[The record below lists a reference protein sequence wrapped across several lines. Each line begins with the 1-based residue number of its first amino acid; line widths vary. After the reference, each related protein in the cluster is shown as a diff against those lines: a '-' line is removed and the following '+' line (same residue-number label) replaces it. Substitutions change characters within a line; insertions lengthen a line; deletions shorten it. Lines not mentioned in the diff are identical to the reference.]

1 MSRTIGSPSC
11 IIHRPLLYIPRS
23 FAPSLTTSLLHLH
36 LSISPSC
43 PPLFC
48 PFSFSH
54 LPLSLL
60 IVQIVAQGPLL
71 SSLRSFSTA
80 LFGIRALSQ
89 HLWLPS
95 FKAPCPLP
103 SLTYSS
109 GQTDSWL
116 PTRGGA
122 FDLRGLQESTAALMN
137 LARNVYRHLFLCP
150 SMAAMNRHVCTLKHE
165 KRLVLCFSSALC
177 KPTTKCGGKVCEY
190 LLMSCRFFQT
200 NDLLHE
206 VVPFELTM

>member
-11 IIHRPLLYIPRS
+11 IIHHPLLYIPRS

-43 PPLFC
+43 PPLFPPLLC

-60 IVQIVAQGPLL
+60 TVQLVALL
-71 SSLRSFSTA
+71 SSPRSFSLL
-80 LFGIRALSQ
+80 LFWIRALSQ
-89 HLWLPS
+89 HPWLPS
-95 FKAPCPLP
+95 FKAPRPLP
-103 SLTYSS
+103 SLTYSF

-122 FDLRGLQESTAALMN
+122 FDLRGLQESTAALIN
-137 LARNVYRHLFLCP
+137 LPRNVYRHLFLCLP
-150 SMAAMNRHVCTLKHE
+150 MAAINRHVCTLKHE
-165 KRLVLCFSSALC
+165 KRLVVCFSSALC
-177 KPTTKCGGKVCEY
+177 KTITKCGGKV
-190 LLMSCRFFQT
+190 
-200 NDLLHE
+200 
-206 VVPFELTM
+206 